1 MRATKTFSIRIST
14 IKRLKTEVSSGYRSS
29 FVDDSIINRLDQ
41 GQEYSIIDIPP
52 RQRAASLLS
61 CGEEVPNHIKVS
73 IRHWLMEGKE

>member
-14 IKRLKTEVSSGYRSS
+14 LKRLKTEVSSGFRSS

-52 RQRAASLLS
+52 RNRAASLLA
-61 CGEEVPNHIKVS
+61 CDDVPGHIKTL
-73 IRHWLMEGKE
+73 IRDWLMVVKK